1 MADGDTLYQGLRKAW
16 GDRLITLKD
25 LLPDVDLT
33 ANDIAPYVIMVEQAL
48 LEETSFFLASYFST
62 ASSIVVLRR
71 SFDGF
76 AYLKKIRSFDSSLGS
91 IQLTES
97 SIWYAIIACVI
108 ITAFV
113 CAAACIFLARHYMCV
128 RCCRLYGVK
137 KPGPRVL

>member
-1 MADGDTLYQGLRKAW
+1 MADGDTVYQGLRNAW

-71 SFDGF
+71 SFDRF
-76 AYLKKIRSFDSSLGS
+76 AYLEKIRSFDSGLGS

-97 SIWYAIIACVI
+97 SIWVTAIVCIAV
-108 ITAFV
+108 
-113 CAAACIFLARHYMCV
+113 CIFLARQDMCV
-128 RCCRLYGVK
+128 RCCRVLRFKKSKVFPVK
-137 KPGPRVL
+137 CM

>member
-1 MADGDTLYQGLRKAW
+1 MADGDTVYQGLRNAW

-71 SFDGF
+71 SFNRF
-76 AYLKKIRSFDSSLGS
+76 AYLKKIRSFDGRLGS
-91 IQLTES
+91 IQLSES
-97 SIWYAIIACVI
+97 SIWV
-108 ITAFV
+108 TAAVV
-113 CAAACIFLARHYMCV
+113 CIAACIFLARQYMCV
-128 RCCRLYGVK
+128 RCSRVLGFK
-137 KPGPRVL
+137 KPKASSPCPVKCM